1 MIEIR
6 SHFEPIERW
15 LGTLNPRERNTVFA
29 GAIFLLI
36 SIFYLA
42 VWDPVFSALESA
54 QQQNQSQR
62 ELLNWMKSTSAE
74 VRGLQSAGAAINS
87 RLQNE
92 SLSSLAERSA
102 LSSGTK
108 AFIRKLES
116 DKDAVKAELE
126 QADFDRIIFWLH
138 DMQSKYGIYASSI
151 LVEPHKEKGAV
162 NARITLERTQS

>member
-6 SHFEPIERW
+6 SHFEPLERW
-15 LGTLNPRERNTVFA
+15 LGTLNARERNIVIA

-42 VWDPVFSALESA
+42 VWDPVFSTLESA
-54 QQQNQSQR
+54 KQQNQSQR
-62 ELLNWMKSTSAE
+62 ELLNWMKSAAVE
-74 VRGLQSAGAAINS
+74 ARGLQSSGAALNN

-116 DKDAVKAELE
+116 DKDGVKAQLE

-162 NARITLERTQS
+162 NARITLERTES